1 MQWDEL
7 LFQVLQV
14 AITVLAPIL
23 FTLLGKLIWDY
34 AQKVQS
40 QIPAEQLAFAKG
52 LIKQLVLAAEQSGLT
67 GLIRAEGEEK
77 RKYVID
83 LAEKE
88 LKARGIDMD
97 LDVLYALLEAAV
109 FEAFNNVKEDK
120 QLPG

>member
-1 MQWDEL
+1 MQWDDL
-7 LFQVLQV
+7 IFQVLQV

-67 GLIRAEGEEK
+67 GQIREAGEEK

-109 FEAFNNVKEDK
+109 FEAFTNVKEDK
-120 QLPG
+120 QPE